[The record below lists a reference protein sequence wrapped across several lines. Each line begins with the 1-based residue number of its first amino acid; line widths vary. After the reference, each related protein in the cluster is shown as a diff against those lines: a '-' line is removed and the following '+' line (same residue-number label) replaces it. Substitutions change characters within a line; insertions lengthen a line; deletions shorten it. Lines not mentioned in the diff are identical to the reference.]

1 MGMYDTIG
9 STAMMLWFG
18 LVLIIALIALMDEK
32 PKIFDKIKD
41 KIFESIKAF
50 LLFLIFIVTFFT
62 SCILLYEVSDA
73 KPVWVVI
80 CDIIMFNLFLISIIG
95 LPIAWPFYM
104 SNNNEMKNI
113 KTKLFIL
120 LIGLL
125 IPSFWYYWS
134 ACSTDQ
140 TNISEFCF
148 VENGVVK
155 SYNCYKWKYPN
166 IEIDDAITEIDSMAF
181 QNYGVESIHFF
192 ESKIIKIGDRAFE
205 NCKQLKSISY
215 QYKIPLNNDAYMENE
230 YNSLPNTIKEI
241 GEGAFCGCTSLDEIK
256 LPYGI
261 KKIPNYLFKDCRSLF
276 KVEIPET
283 VTLIGIGAFQDCK
296 QLSKIFYQGKVEQ
309 WKKIKL
315 CNDSID
321 KKIIIKCIDGQIVPN
336 I

>member
-1 MGMYDTIG
+1 MYETIG
-9 STAMMLWFG
+9 ITAMMLGLG
-18 LVLIIALIALMDEK
+18 LVGIISLMDEK
-32 PKIFDKIKD
+32 PKIFDKI
-41 KIFESIKAF
+41 FESNKAILILI
-50 LLFLIFIVTFFT
+50 LLFLIFFIAVIPLFV
-62 SCILLYEVSDA
+62 VSDA

-80 CDIIMFNLFLISIIG
+80 CDIIMFILFFPSIIVLYFG
-95 LPIAWPFYM
+95 ITIVIICTKKIDD
-104 SNNNEMKNI
+104 NEMKKI
-113 KTKLFIL
+113 KTKLFIIL
-120 LIGLL
+120 IILIIGLS

-215 QYKIPLNNDAYMENE
+215 QYKIPLNNDTYIENE

-261 KKIPNYLFKDCRSLF
+261 KKIPDYLFKDCRSLF

>member
-1 MGMYDTIG
+1 MGMYENIG
-9 STAMMLWFG
+9 ITAMMLGVVG
-18 LVLIIALIALMDEK
+18 LVLIISLMDEK
-32 PKIFDKIKD
+32 PKIFDKI
-41 KIFESIKAF
+41 FESDKAILILI
-50 LLFLIFIVTFFT
+50 LLFLIFFIAVIPLF
-62 SCILLYEVSDA
+62 VVPDA

-80 CDIIMFNLFLISIIG
+80 CDIIMFILFLISIIG
-95 LPIAWPFYM
+95 LPIAWLFYM

-148 VENGVVK
+148 VENG
-155 SYNCYKWKYPN
+155 
-166 IEIDDAITEIDSMAF
+166 DDAITEIDSMAF

-296 QLSKIFYQGKVEQ
+296 QLSKIFYQGTVEQ

>member
-1 MGMYDTIG
+1 MYMTIG
-9 STAMMLWFG
+9 MIVMMLDV
-18 LVLIIALIALMDEK
+18 VLAIIISDTE
-32 PKIFDKIKD
+32 IFD
-41 KIFESIKAF
+41 KIFESNEAI
-50 LLFLIFIVTFFT
+50 LNLILIFFIFSIAV
-62 SCILLYEVSDA
+62 IPLLLVVSDA

-80 CDIIMFNLFLISIIG
+80 CDIIMLILFLISIIG
-95 LPIAWPFYM
+95 LPIACFSYWFD
-104 SNNNEMKNI
+104 NNEMKNI
-113 KTKLFIL
+113 KTKLFITL
-120 LIGLL
+120 IILIIGLL
-125 IPSFWYYWS
+125 IPSFWYYRF

-166 IEIDDAITEIDSMAF
+166 IEIDNAITEIDSMAF

-192 ESKIIKIGDRAFE
+192 ESNIIKIGDRAFE

-321 KKIIIKCIDGQIVPN
+321 KNIIIKCIDGQIVPN